1 MVLWLLCEIMGQQ
14 ETHDEVEAETDRPV
28 PSDIPRNKRADVN
41 KRLVQAEKMRR
52 GSNIPSGMDMYLAGY
67 IDAHYQF
74 KDELDTLE
82 STTEPFDSEVRDA
95 R

>member
-1 MVLWLLCEIMGQQ
+1 MTNE
-14 ETHDEVEAETDRPV
+14 DSNRPV
-28 PSDIPRNKRADVN
+28 PSDIPRNKRSDVN
-41 KRLVQAEKMRR
+41 TRVVQVEKIRR

-74 KDELDTLE
+74 KDDLSTME
-82 STTEPFDSEVRDA
+82 STIEPFDSEVRDA

>member
-1 MVLWLLCEIMGQQ
+1 
-14 ETHDEVEAETDRPV
+14 
-28 PSDIPRNKRADVN
+28 
-41 KRLVQAEKMRR
+41 MRR

>member
-1 MVLWLLCEIMGQQ
+1 MSENTTEQS
-14 ETHDEVEAETDRPV
+14 EAETDRPV

-52 GSNIPSGMDMYLAGY
+52 GSNIPSGMDMYLDGY
-67 IDAHYQF
+67 IDAQYLF